1 VAEKKRADTL
11 AQNRD
16 ILQSKLD
23 LERALK
29 AEQKKLK
36 DLLEGGKASVYLKD
50 RIADLESQI
59 RAHQDKDKEW
69 RTKERVNLKKLDEA
83 NNQIETL
90 KRDYST

>member
-36 DLLEGGKASVYLKD
+36 DLFEGGKASVYLKD

-59 RAHQDKDKEW
+59 RAHQDKEKEW